1 MTTTT
6 FESLGLKSAVLKAIS
21 DMGFETPTPIQE
33 QAIPV
38 LLTGSS
44 DLVALAQ
51 TGTGKTAAFGLP
63 LLTLLDFEQRH
74 TQAIILAPTR
84 ELCIQISKDLMNYA
98 VQMQNVN
105 IVAVYGGAS
114 IMNQI
119 TELRRGAQIIVAT
132 PGRLIDLI
140 DRRKVNLEGIR
151 FAVLDEADEM
161 LNMGFKDDLDTILGS
176 TPPEKNTW
184 LFSATMP
191 NEVLRISKNYMNSPI
206 EVTVSRNEGNVNIEH
221 IYYMINN
228 RDRYLA
234 LKRIADYNPDIF
246 AIIFC
251 RTKIETQQVADSLI
265 KDGYNADALHGDLSQ
280 AQRDHVMGRYRSRN
294 LQMLVATDVAARG
307 IDVND
312 VTHVINYN
320 LPDEIESY
328 THRSGRTARAGK
340 KGVSIALITNK
351 ETGKIKMLE
360 RLMKSKFTQDT
371 IPNGVEVC
379 ERQLVSL
386 MNRLHSAPVDETA
399 IEGFLPAIYDAMKD
413 LDKEEILKR
422 FVSLEFNRFL
432 EYYKKAPNLNAS
444 AGADRNSRERGTER
458 EVRGGGN
465 FGGGDVSKLFIN
477 LGQMD
482 SVDRDFMVDYISHT
496 ANIPKGVITW
506 VGIKDTFS
514 FVELKPEF
522 AQTVIDAF
530 QGQKFKQRSVRIELR
545 DANASGGGGGRER
558 GNFGSGGG
566 RERGFGGGGGGR
578 DFKPRGDFGGN
589 RGGER
594 RDFGG
599 DRNSGRGFN
608 RSNDRAPSSR
618 PFGNDRGPSSRPFER
633 NDRVPADRPARPVGS
648 DTAADR
654 PRRFD
659 FSLTDN
665 LVKDFDR
672 TQRPVGEKRKRK

>member
-21 DMGFETPTPIQE
+21 DMGFATPTPIQE

-63 LLTLLDFEQRH
+63 LLTLLDFDQRH

-84 ELCIQISKDLMNYA
+84 ELCIQISKDLMNYS
-98 VQMQNVN
+98 VHMQNVN

-119 TELRRGAQIIVAT
+119 TELKRGAQIIVAT

-140 DRRKVNLEGIR
+140 DRRKVNLEGVR

-176 TPPEKNTW
+176 TPEEKNTW

-191 NEVLRISKNYMNSPI
+191 NEVLRISKNYMNSPV

-280 AQRDHVMGRYRSRN
+280 AQRDHVMARYRSRN

-340 KGVSIALITNK
+340 TGVSIALITNK
-351 ETGKIKMLE
+351 EVGKIKMLE

-371 IPNGVEVC
+371 IPNGTQVC
-379 ERQLVSL
+379 EKQLVSL
-386 MNRLHSAPVDETA
+386 MNRLHNAPVDETA
-399 IEGFLPAIYDAMKD
+399 IEGFLPAIYEAMQD

-432 EYYKKAPNLNAS
+432 EYYKKAPNLNAAS
-444 AGADRNSRERGTER
+444 GERTTRERGDREER
-458 EVRGGGN
+458 GGN

-477 LGQMD
+477 LGKMD

-545 DANASGGGGGRER
+545 DANASGGGGRER
-558 GNFGSGGG
+558 GNF
-566 RERGFGGGGGGR
+566 GGGGGR
-578 DFKPRGDFGGN
+578 DFKPRGEFGGNRGGGRDFGGN
-589 RGGER
+589 RGGT

-608 RSNDRAPSSR
+608 RSNDRSPSSR
-618 PFGNDRGPSSRPFER
+618 PFERNDRGPSSRPFER
-633 NDRVPADRPARPVGS
+633 NDRPAADRPARPVGS
-648 DTAADR
+648 ETAADR

-672 TQRPVGEKRKRK
+672 TQRPVGEKRKRKG